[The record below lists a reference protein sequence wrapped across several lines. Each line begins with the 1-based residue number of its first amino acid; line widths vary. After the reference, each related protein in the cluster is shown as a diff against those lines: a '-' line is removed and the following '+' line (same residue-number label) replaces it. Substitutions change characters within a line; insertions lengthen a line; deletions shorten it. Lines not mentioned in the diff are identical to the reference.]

1 MIIWKTMCGFLKLMW
16 VTLSAFIFIRN
27 QNINVISTVIGPRS
41 GEEIAFFFFFLYE
54 ITNASRDTGS

>member
-1 MIIWKTMCGFLKLMW
+1 MCGFLKLMW

-41 GEEIAFFFFFLYE
+41 GEEIAFFVFLYE
-54 ITNASRDTGS
+54 IINASWDTGS

>member
-1 MIIWKTMCGFLKLMW
+1 MCGFLKLMW